1 MTCSGSFEAD
11 DVTSHARS
19 ASLCYGTDEW
29 EFFCCCFYCPI
40 IFMRFL
46 LLYFPFEEV
55 FRLAF
60 RILCVNSHEYRATE
74 GNCCPNLHLT
84 RSAPA
89 LPFDRDFSVLEF
101 IFAFPSFLH
110 NWMNEPTLC
119 LFNVCLLLLRA
130 VTGWNVSL
138 GLERNR
144 QLGSLIS
151 PAAQI
156 HVSGQAQLTSHS
168 SAAERVYLF
177 FSPLHRTGSRRRR
190 RWFKLVYTQDVL
202 LPPNQTSSLSGRF
215 ISWGTFRFVFFFV
228 YL

>member
-11 DVTSHARS
+11 DVTSHAKG

-60 RILCVNSHEYRATE
+60 RILCLNSREYRATE

-130 VTGWNVSL
+130 VTGWNASL

-144 QLGSLIS
+144 QLGSLIGRNFS
-151 PAAQI
+151 
-156 HVSGQAQLTSHS
+156 SGANSRFGTGTAHFALIS
-168 SAAERVYLF
+168 S
-177 FSPLHRTGSRRRR
+177 RTGL
-190 RWFKLVYTQDVL
+190 FIFLAF
-202 LPPNQTSSLSGRF
+202 TSNGLSSSTEM
-215 ISWGTFRFVFFFV
+215 I
-228 YL
+228 